1 METHGFTLVPQGHAL
16 STMALPGM
24 DVSLVASGDGTEII
38 LHRLDAGAQWALG
51 PSGLLAPMEGCFIL
65 DGILRSQGDTLPM
78 SLVAGDTLYA
88 QPVTQDCVFVA
99 DTEVRFLYF
108 SSQPVFH
115 MYTGQLQQMMDL
127 AVAVEQ
133 KDGYTADHCQRI
145 MDLSMAVAK
154 AMGLGP
160 TQLYNLNL
168 AAFLHDVGKVRVPEE
183 ILQKPGAL
191 TAQEWEIM
199 KLHTVYGR
207 DMLEET
213 GLPVLARIGQ
223 IVVQHHERHSGTGYP
238 VGLKGDQISIEAAVI
253 AVVDSYDAM
262 TTDRVYKRGRTIAEA
277 HQEIASNRGLLF
289 EPTVVDAFLSLALS

>member
-1 METHGFTLVPQGHAL
+1 VESHGFTLVPRGQAL
-16 STMALPGM
+16 AAMSLPGM
-24 DVSLVASGDGTEII
+24 DVSLVASGDGSEII

-51 PSGLLAPMEGCFIL
+51 PSGLLSPMEGCFIL
-65 DGILRSQGDTLPM
+65 EGVLRSQAGGAPLSVT
-78 SLVAGDTLYA
+78 AGDTLFA
-88 QPVTQDCVFVA
+88 HPLTQDCVFVA
-99 DTEVRFLYF
+99 QTEVRFLYF

-145 MDLSMAVAK
+145 MELSMAVAK
-154 AMGLGP
+154 TMGLGP

-168 AAFLHDVGKVRVPEE
+168 GAFLHDVGKVRVPEE

-199 KLHTVYGR
+199 KLHTVFGR
-207 DMLEET
+207 AMLEET

-223 IVVQHHERHSGTGYP
+223 IVVQHHERHAGTGYP
-238 VGLKGDQISIEAAVI
+238 AGLKGDEICIEAAVI
-253 AVVDSYDAM
+253 GVVDSYDAM

-277 HQEIASNRGLLF
+277 KQEIASNRGLLF
-289 EPTVVDAFLSLALS
+289 HPSVVDAFLSLASS